1 MRMRATNGFLI
12 VTLLFLGFTG
22 VAHAVDQR
30 TFASAQDAVT
40 ALVQASESGNQEE
53 MLAIFGDSGKDLV
66 YSGDPVQDKKSRE
79 SFVKSYNTKHS
90 LVADGNEMV
99 LQVGPNNWPMPI
111 PLVNDGG
118 KWRFDTAAGQQEL
131 VYRRIGHNELGAI
144 AVCRGYIGAQEDYAA
159 AGHDGLPAGLYAQK
173 LVSDPGKQNGLHWDT
188 AEGEPPSP
196 AGPFLANA
204 GGEGY
209 SGAGLGG
216 KSQPYHGYLYRIL
229 KGQGAAAK
237 GGAKNY
243 VTDGKLSGG
252 VALVAYPAQYKVSGV
267 MTFIIDM
274 DGVVYQKNLG
284 DQTPTLAGAMT
295 TYNPDSSW
303 TKVTD

>member
-1 MRMRATNGFLI
+1 MRMRAINGFAI
-12 VTLLFLGFTG
+12 VTLLFLLTG
-22 VAHAVDQR
+22 VARAVDQR
-30 TFASAQDAVT
+30 TFASPTAAVA
-40 ALVQASESGNQEE
+40 ALMQATESGNQEE

-90 LVADGNEMV
+90 IVPDGDEMV

-144 AVCRGYIGAQEDYAA
+144 AVCRGYISAQQDYAA

-173 LVSDPGKQNGLHWDT
+173 LVSDPGKQNGLYWDT
-188 AEGEPPSP
+188 AEGEAPSP
-196 AGPFLANA
+196 SGPFLANA

-209 SGAGLGG
+209 SGTGLGS

-229 KGQGAAAK
+229 KAQGPAAK

-243 VTDGKLSGG
+243 LADGKLSGG
-252 VALVAYPAQYKVSGV
+252 VALVAFPAQYRVSGV
-267 MTFIIDM
+267 MTFIIDK

-284 DQTPTLAGAMT
+284 EQTPALADAMT
-295 TYNPDSSW
+295 TFNPDSTW